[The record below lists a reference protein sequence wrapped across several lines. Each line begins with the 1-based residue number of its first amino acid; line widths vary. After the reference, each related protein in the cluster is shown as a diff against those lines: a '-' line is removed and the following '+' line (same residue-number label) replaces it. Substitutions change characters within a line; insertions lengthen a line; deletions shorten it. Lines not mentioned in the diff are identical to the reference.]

1 MAQNYSSRWPSSS
14 PEAKPIPRLLL
25 VPADATDRARM
36 RGPAQIH
43 VADVHPL
50 LGPRVRSHLQK
61 NAGLN
66 GIALQRWL
74 GRATLT
80 ELDVIEANLVHSPHT
95 GEFCH
100 GNTPT
105 LARICMASQTVA
117 MQLFKVDESAYPAAR
132 RIYAHRE
139 KLTEF
144 AGAHPLKQ
152 PGAPV
157 S

>member
-1 MAQNYSSRWPSSS
+1 
-14 PEAKPIPRLLL
+14 
-25 VPADATDRARM
+25 M

-80 ELDVIEANLVHSPHT
+80 ELDVIEANLAHSPHT

-105 LARICMASQTVA
+105 LARICMAFQTVT